1 MSLKQ
6 SIYYITVDSNMVGMT
21 AGLYLAGTDST
32 AQTLYCIF
40 LYLVLYPDI
49 QEKIHTEII
58 QHLGRPTIFNSN
70 SIMFEYCVASAP
82 SIAINAPPHE
92 SSILNPQTG
101 FSNFTEFIP

>member
-1 MSLKQ
+1 
-6 SIYYITVDSNMVGMT
+6 MT

-32 AQTLYCIF
+32 AQTLYWIF

-58 QHLGRPTIFNSN
+58 QHIGSIFN
-70 SIMFEYCVASAP
+70 SIMFEYCVTSAP

-92 SSILNPQTG
+92 FYRVHIIAHCDML
-101 FSNFTEFIP
+101 